1 MPVARGINS
10 KTILENDIYEKL
22 AKSTHF
28 VLSEF
33 LKLNMFSKCISFL
46 SGFRAQHDQFHR
58 KQT

>member
-33 LKLNMFSKCISFL
+33 LKLNMFSIFFL
-46 SGFRAQHDQFHR
+46 SGFRAQHVQFHR